1 MNPAD
6 TTPGIK
12 SELIDLSGFS
22 LDRLR
27 DLDSSVL
34 NRSMGLVLAR
44 TGHLMGSRAT
54 RESAQQGAGERID

>member
-34 NRSMGLVLAR
+34 NRAMGRVLTRTQLLRGAR
-44 TGHLMGSRAT
+44 TT
-54 RESAQQGAGERID
+54 YESGTTGAGERID